1 MEPVRPACW
10 VGGLAE
16 AVRLICNARQSKV
29 QRHTKH
35 GQLPERST
43 EPVQIYQIGQR
54 HVTIAGRG
62 GGWYQTFII
71 CLLVERLKQ
80 EGNIRKRSDI

>member
-1 MEPVRPACW
+1 MDNP
-10 VGGLAE
+10 
-16 AVRLICNARQSKV
+16 
-29 QRHTKH
+29 
-35 GQLPERST
+35 PERST

-54 HVTIAGRG
+54 HVAIASRG

-80 EGNIRKRSDI
+80 EGNIRKRSDMWPANYEDFLARLL